1 MFNHGT
7 ATFKDDQYFK
17 ELRVQNKNGIIT
29 AYLPEQN
36 IFAVHFGGP
45 EWITFNWTEEEFL
58 EKFEVELNE
67 GPQPL

>member
-7 ATFKDDQYFK
+7 ARFKSEQYFK
-17 ELRVQNKNGIIT
+17 EFGAQNRIGIIT

-45 EWITFNWTEEEFL
+45 SQWITFYWSEEEFL
-58 EKFEVELNE
+58 NKFEVELND
-67 GPQPL
+67 